1 MPNML
6 AEAPSVSHT
15 VTSSTPELKPY
26 FYKNSQTAFDSWSC
40 SVEKKQEMCTG
51 GDNVEALNFRAQTL
65 GIQ

>member
-26 FYKNSQTAFDSWSC
+26 FYKNSQTESC